1 MNEVV
6 GTGPLVGWCFYE
18 TGKTPRQVS
27 LDGGLSHLTWFLCEE
42 QQASGEIHWPVV
54 DVLSMD
60 MNQEQDLF

>member
-6 GTGPLVGWCFYE
+6 GTGSLVGWCFYE
-18 TGKTPRQVS
+18 TGKTPWQVR

-42 QQASGEIHWPVV
+42 KQASGEIHWPVV